1 MISGEYKQFYEALL
15 PVIPKERMFHDALS
29 TLAYGTDASFY
40 RLIPK
45 LVIRAKDEREIAAIL
60 HQADLQDIPVTFRA
74 AGTSLSGQALSDSV
88 LVIVSH
94 GWQNWKVLEEGRK
107 IRLQPGIRGGRANTY
122 LVKYGRK
129 IGPDPASIDSAMIG
143 GIAANN
149 ASGMCCGTAE
159 NSYQTMADIRIIL
172 PDGTILD
179 TGDPASCAA
188 FRQSHAEFLA
198 GIKKIATEIAD
209 DPELE
214 SRIRRKYK
222 IKNTT
227 GYSLNAFVDYSDPV
241 DIVKHLVI
249 GSEGTLAFISDI
261 TYNTVVDHKHKA
273 LAMIT
278 YTNIAL
284 ACEAVQIL
292 KAQGKVSA
300 VELIDRAG
308 VRSVDQTPGIP
319 EFLKTIGDESCVI
332 LVETRAASAEEL
344 AEKVAAITEGIS
356 KVPTEL
362 PWAFTTDAKEQA
374 TMWKLR
380 KEMLPT
386 VAGMRRS
393 GTTAIIEDICFP
405 IEKLAEATVRLR
417 EVFAADGYADAVIFG
432 HALAGNL
439 HFMFNQDFSTS
450 AEVEKYKQFMDDI
463 VKLVVDRYDGSL
475 KAEHGTGR
483 NMAPFVEYEWG
494 RQAYGL
500 MQRVKRLFDPKGI
513 LNPGVILNTDPM
525 AHISNL
531 KPCPSTKQIVD
542 KCMECGFCEG
552 YCVAEGLTLSPRQRV
567 AAFREIERLKASGE
581 EPHRAAEMQ
590 KRYRYAGE
598 QTCAT
603 DSLCNLHCPVKADAG
618 KLIKELRHEGHSPAA
633 ERRAV
638 WLAGHMASLT
648 AGLRGGLKCLY
659 GLRLVFG
666 KRVFG
671 AMARGLRVA
680 TGKALPLWNEY
691 MPTGAKKFKV
701 KEMPDQVRHDGKTD
715 RRHSGLDPDPSAAR
729 AATAGSEPR
738 KVVYFPS
745 CITRSMGTTKAYS
758 KELEVTRVTVKLLE
772 AAGFQIIYP
781 EKMDSLCCGMLFS
794 SKGYVE
800 AGQKASDALQ
810 AALAQASENGKYPI
824 LCDMSPCLYTMK
836 SNFGDKLPLYEPAE
850 FIDKFVLQHL
860 TLKPVDEKVAV
871 YAVCSAKKMGVDPN
885 LRHVAEQCAREIVI
899 VDSNCDGFAGDRGFF
914 FPELNEHG
922 LRDLKRQVE
931 GCDEGF
937 AVSRTC
943 EIGLSRNSGVVF
955 KSIVYLVAEA
965 AGIDIKK

>member
-1 MISGEYKQFYEALL
+1 MISGEYLRFYEALL

-45 LVIRAKDEREIAAIL
+45 LVIRARNEQEIAAIL

-74 AGTSLSGQALSDSV
+74 AGTSLSGQAISDSV

-94 GWQNWKVLEEGRK
+94 GWQDWKVLDQGRK
-107 IRLQPGIRGGRANTY
+107 IRLQPGIRGGRANTF

-143 GIAANN
+143 GIVANN
-149 ASGMCCGTAE
+149 ASGMCCGTSE
-159 NSYQTMADIRIIL
+159 NSYKTMADIRIIL
-172 PDGTILD
+172 PDGTVLD
-179 TGDPASCAA
+179 TADEASCTAFRNSHAA
-188 FRQSHAEFLA
+188 FLEGIAAIAAE
-198 GIKKIATEIAD
+198 IKA

-214 SRIRRKYK
+214 ARIRRKYK

-227 GYSLNAFVDYSDPV
+227 GYSLNAFVDYSDPI

-249 GSEGTLAFISDI
+249 GSEGTLAFISDV

-278 YTNIAL
+278 YTDIAH

-292 KAQGKVSA
+292 KRQNKVSA

-308 VRSVDQTPGIP
+308 VRSVDQAPGIP
-319 EFLKTIGDESCVI
+319 AFLKTIGPESCVL
-332 LVETRAASAEEL
+332 LVETRAATAEEL
-344 AEKVAAITEGIS
+344 EAKAAAIAEGIAS
-356 KVPTEL
+356 VPTEL
-362 PWAFTTDAKEQA
+362 PYAFTTDAKEQA
-374 TMWKLR
+374 TLWKLR

-439 HFMFNQDFSTS
+439 HFMFNQDFSTA
-450 AEVEKYKQFMDDI
+450 AEVEKYKHFMDDV

-494 RQAYGL
+494 KQAYAL
-500 MQRVKRLFDPKGI
+500 MQRVKALFDPKGI

-531 KPCPSTKQIVD
+531 KPIPSTRQIVD

-590 KRYRYAGE
+590 KLFRYAGD

-603 DSLCNLHCPVKADAG
+603 DSLCNLHCPVGADAG
-618 KLIKELRHEGHSPAA
+618 KMVKEIRHESHSPRG
-633 ERRAV
+633 EKRAV
-638 WLAGHMASLT
+638 WLAGHMAGAT
-648 AGLRGGLKCLY
+648 ATLRGGLKCLNA
-659 GLRLVFG
+659 LRLVFG

-671 AMARGLRVA
+671 AMARGLRAA

-691 MPTGAKKFKV
+691 MPTGASKIHV
-701 KEMPDQVRHDGKTD
+701 MPAPER
-715 RRHSGLDPDPSAAR
+715 
-729 AATAGSEPR
+729 ER

-758 KELEVTRVTVKLLE
+758 KEKEVTQVTAALLE
-772 AAGFQIIYP
+772 AAGFQVIYP

-800 AGQKASDALQ
+800 AGQKASDTLK
-810 AALAQASENGKYPI
+810 AALEAASDGGRIPI

-836 SNFGDKLPLYEPAE
+836 SNFGDELPLYEPTE
-850 FIDKFVLQHL
+850 FIEKFVLEHL
-860 TLKPVDEKVAV
+860 TLKPIDEKVALF
-871 YAVCSAKKMGVDPN
+871 AVCSAKKMGVDPC
-885 LRHVAEQCAREIVI
+885 LKRVAERCARQVVV
-899 VDSNCDGFAGDRGFF
+899 VDSNCDGFAGDRGFL

-922 LRDLKRQVE
+922 LRDLRRQVE

-943 EIGLSRNSGVVF
+943 EVGLSRNSGIVF
-955 KSIVYLVAEA
+955 KSIVYLVAAA
-965 AGIDIKK
+965 AGVDSKK

>member
-1 MISGEYKQFYEALL
+1 MIHGEYKSFYEALL
-15 PVIPKERMFHDALS
+15 PIIPKERMFHDALS

-45 LVIRAKDEREIAAIL
+45 LVIRARNEQEITAIL
-60 HQADLQDIPVTFRA
+60 QQADRQGIPVTFRA

-94 GWQNWKVLEEGRK
+94 GWQGWQVLDEGRK

-122 LVKYGRK
+122 LVRYGRK

-149 ASGMCCGTAE
+149 ASGMCCGTSE
-159 NSYQTMADIRIIL
+159 NSYKTIADIRIIL
-172 PDGTILD
+172 PDGTVLD
-179 TGDPASCAA
+179 TADPASCAA
-188 FRQSHAEFLA
+188 FRTSHAAFLEGIA
-198 GIKKIATEIAD
+198 GIAAEIAA
-209 DPELE
+209 DPELTA
-214 SRIRRKYK
+214 RIRRKYK

-227 GYSLNAFVDYSDPV
+227 GYSLNAFVDYSDPI

-261 TYNTVVDHKHKA
+261 TYNTVVEHKHKA

-292 KAQGKVSA
+292 KAQGLVSA

-319 EFLKTIGDESCVI
+319 AFLKTIGPESCVL
-332 LVETRAASAEEL
+332 LVETRAATAEEL
-344 AEKVAAITEGIS
+344 SERVAAITAGIGN
-356 KVPTEL
+356 VATEL
-362 PWAFTTDAKEQA
+362 PFAFTTDAAEQA

-393 GTTAIIEDICFP
+393 GTTTIIEDICFP

-439 HFMFNQDFSTS
+439 HFMFNQDFATA
-450 AEVEKYKQFMDDI
+450 AEVEKYKKFMDDV

-494 RQAYGL
+494 KQAYML
-500 MQRVKRLFDPKGI
+500 MQRVKTLFDPKGL
-513 LNPGVILNTDPM
+513 LNPGVILNTDPL

-531 KPCPSTKQIVD
+531 KPIPSTRQIVD

-590 KRYRYAGE
+590 KLFRYAGE

-603 DSLCNLHCPVKADAG
+603 DSLCNLHCPVGADAG
-618 KLIKELRHEGHSPAA
+618 KLIKEFRHESHSPRG
-633 ERRAV
+633 EKRAV
-638 WLAGHMASLT
+638 WLATHMAGVTSV
-648 AGLRGGLKCLY
+648 LRGFLKCIHT
-659 GLRLVFG
+659 LRLLFG

-671 AMARGLRVA
+671 ALARGLRRL
-680 TGKALPLWNEY
+680 TGGALPLWNEY
-691 MPTGAKKFKV
+691 MPTGARKFV
-701 KEMPDQVRHDGKTD
+701 PVDSPVR
-715 RRHSGLDPDPSAAR
+715 
-729 AATAGSEPR
+729 ER

-758 KELEVTRVTVKLLE
+758 EEAEVTRVTASLLE
-772 AAGFQIIYP
+772 AAGYQIIYP

-800 AGQKASDALQ
+800 AGQKASDTLK
-810 AALAQASENGKYPI
+810 AALLTASENGRYPI

-836 SNFGDKLPLYEPAE
+836 ANFGDVLPLYEPAE
-850 FIDKFVLQHL
+850 FIERFVMDALPI
-860 TLKPVDEKVAV
+860 KPLDEKVAV
-871 YAVCSAKKMGVDPN
+871 FAVCSAKKMGVDPC
-885 LRHVAEQCAREIVI
+885 LKRVAERCAREVVV
-899 VDSNCDGFAGDRGFF
+899 VDSNCDGFAGDRGFL

-931 GCDEGF
+931 GCDEGY

-943 EIGLSRNSGVVF
+943 EVGLSRNSGLVF
-955 KSIVYLVAEA
+955 KSIVYLVAHA
-965 AGIDIKK
+965 AGIDTRK

>member
-15 PVIPKERMFHDALS
+15 AVIPKERMFHDALS

-40 RLIPK
+40 RMIPK
-45 LVIRAKDEREIAAIL
+45 LVIRARDEREIAAIL
-60 HQADLQDIPVTFRA
+60 QQADALNIPVTFRA
-74 AGTSLSGQALSDSV
+74 AGTSLSGQAVSDSV

-94 GWQNWKVLEEGRK
+94 GWQHWKVLDEGRK

-149 ASGMCCGTAE
+149 ASGMCCGTSE
-159 NSYQTMADIRIIL
+159 NSYKTMADIRIIL

-179 TGDPASCAA
+179 TGDEASCAE
-188 FRQSHAEFLA
+188 FRRTHASFLE
-198 GIKKIATEIAD
+198 GIAAIAAEIAA
-209 DPELE
+209 DPELAA
-214 SRIRRKYK
+214 RIRRKYK

-227 GYSLNAFVDYSDPV
+227 GYSLNAFVDYSDPI

-261 TYNTVVDHKHKA
+261 TYNTVIDHKHKA

-292 KAQGKVSA
+292 KAQGLVSA
-300 VELIDRAG
+300 VELIDRTG
-308 VRSVDQTPGIP
+308 VRSVDSAPGIP
-319 EFLKTIGDESCVI
+319 AFLKTIGPESCVI
-332 LVETRAASAEEL
+332 LVETRAATAEEL
-344 AEKVAAITEGIS
+344 NGRVSAITEGIAS
-356 KVPTEL
+356 VPTEL
-362 PWAFTTDAKEQA
+362 PWAFTTDAREQA
-374 TMWKLR
+374 TLWKLR

-439 HFMFNQDFSTS
+439 HFMFNQDFSTA
-450 AEVEKYKQFMDDI
+450 AEVEKYKHFMDD
-463 VKLVVDRYDGSL
+463 VVRLVVDRYDGSL

-494 RQAYGL
+494 KQAYAL
-500 MQRVKRLFDPKGI
+500 MQRVKALFDPKGI
-513 LNPGVILNTDPM
+513 LNPGVILNTDPL

-567 AAFREIERLKASGE
+567 AAFREIERLRASGE

-590 KRYRYAGE
+590 KLYKYAGE

-603 DSLCNLHCPVKADAG
+603 DSLCNLHCPVGADAG
-618 KLIKELRHEGHSPAA
+618 KLIKELRHESHSPRG
-633 ERRAV
+633 EKRAM
-638 WLAGHMASLT
+638 WLAGHMAGVT
-648 AGLRGGLKCLY
+648 AFLRGGLKCLN
-659 GLRLVFG
+659 GLRTIFG
-666 KRVFG
+666 TKVFG
-671 AMARGLRVA
+671 AMARGMRKL
-680 TGKALPLWNEY
+680 TGDALPLWNEY
-691 MPTGAKKFKV
+691 MPTGATKIRIP
-701 KEMPDQVRHDGKTD
+701 KEMPGQAGHDG
-715 RRHSGLDPDPSAAR
+715 H
-729 AATAGSEPR
+729 

-758 KELEVTRVTVKLLE
+758 KELEVTRVTAALLE

-800 AGQKASDALQ
+800 AGQKASDTLK
-810 AALAQASENGKYPI
+810 AALAAASDGGRIPI

-836 SNFGDKLPLYEPAE
+836 SNFSDELPLYEPAE
-850 FIDKFVLQHL
+850 FIEKFVLDHL
-860 TLKPVDEKVAV
+860 TLTPVDEKVALF
-871 YAVCSAKKMGVDPN
+871 AVCSAKKMGVDPC
-885 LRHVAEQCAREIVI
+885 LKRVAERCAREVVV

-943 EIGLSRNSGVVF
+943 EIGLSRNSGLVF

-965 AGIDIKK
+965 AGVNIHR

>member
-1 MISGEYKQFYEALL
+1 MISGEYRRFYDALL

-45 LVIRAKDEREIAAIL
+45 LVIRARDEREIAAIL
-60 HQADLQDIPVTFRA
+60 HQADLQNIPVTFRA
-74 AGTSLSGQALSDSV
+74 AGTSLSGQAISDSV

-94 GWQNWKVLEEGRK
+94 GWQHWQVLEEGRK

-122 LVKYGRK
+122 LVRYGRK

-143 GIAANN
+143 GIVANN
-149 ASGMCCGTAE
+149 ASGMCCGTSE
-159 NSYQTMADIRIIL
+159 NSYKTMADIRIIL
-172 PDGTILD
+172 PDGTVLD
-179 TGDPASCAA
+179 TADEASRADFRRTHAA
-188 FRQSHAEFLA
+188 FLDGIAAIAAE
-198 GIKKIATEIAD
+198 IKAD
-209 DPELE
+209 PQLE
-214 SRIRRKYK
+214 ARIRRKYK

-227 GYSLNAFVDYSDPV
+227 GYSLNAFVDYSDPI
-241 DIVKHLVI
+241 DIVGHLVI

-278 YTNIAL
+278 YTDIAL

-308 VRSVDQTPGIP
+308 VRSVDRTPGIP
-319 EFLKTIGDESCVI
+319 AFLKTIGPESCVL
-332 LVETRAASAEEL
+332 LVETRATSAEEL
-344 AEKVAAITEGIS
+344 AEKVTAITEGIA

-362 PWAFTTDAKEQA
+362 PYAFTTDAKEQA

-417 EVFAADGYADAVIFG
+417 EVFAADGYSDAVIFG

-439 HFMFNQDFSTS
+439 HFMFNQDFAT
-450 AEVEKYKQFMDDI
+450 AKEVEKYKKFMDD
-463 VKLVVDRYDGSL
+463 VVRLVVDRYDGSL

-494 RQAYGL
+494 YQAYGL
-500 MQRVKRLFDPKGI
+500 MKRVKALFDPKGI

-531 KPCPSTKQIVD
+531 KPIPSTRQIVD

-590 KRYRYAGE
+590 KLFRYAGD

-603 DSLCNLHCPVKADAG
+603 DSLCNLHCPVGADAG
-618 KLIKELRHEGHSPAA
+618 RMIKEIRHESHSPKG
-633 ERRAV
+633 EKRAV
-638 WLAGHMASLT
+638 WLASHMAGVTS
-648 AGLRGGLKCLY
+648 AMRGFLKCIHA
-659 GLRLVFG
+659 LRLLFG
-666 KRVFG
+666 KKVFG
-671 AMARGLRVA
+671 AMARGLRWL
-680 TGKALPLWNEY
+680 TGGALPLWNEY
-691 MPTGAKKFKV
+691 MPTGARKFKPDG
-701 KEMPDQVRHDGKTD
+701 MPGQAGRDG
-715 RRHSGLDPDPSAAR
+715 
-729 AATAGSEPR
+729 R

-745 CITRSMGTTKAYS
+745 CITRTMGTTRAYS
-758 KELEVTRVTVKLLE
+758 KEHEVTRVTAAVLE
-772 AAGFQIIYP
+772 AAGFEIIYP

-800 AGQKASDALQ
+800 AGKKASDELKNALVR
-810 AALAQASENGKYPI
+810 ASDNGKFPI

-836 SNFGDKLPLYEPAE
+836 SNFGDELPLYEPAE
-850 FIDKFVLQHL
+850 FLDKFVLAHL
-860 TLKPVDEKVAV
+860 TLKPVEEKIALF
-871 YAVCSAKKMGVDPN
+871 AVCSAKKMGVDPC
-885 LRHVAEQCAREIVI
+885 LKRVAERCARKVVV
-899 VDSNCDGFAGDRGFF
+899 VDSNCDGFAGDRGFL

-922 LRDLKRQVE
+922 LRDLRRQVD

-943 EIGLSRNSGVVF
+943 EVGLSRNSGIVF
-955 KSIVYLVAEA
+955 KSIVYLVARA
-965 AGIDIKK
+965 AGIDVRR

>member
-1 MISGEYKQFYEALL
+1 MISGEYQRFYEALL

-45 LVIRAKDEREIAAIL
+45 LVIRARNEQEIAAIL
-60 HQADLQDIPVTFRA
+60 HQADLQNIPVTFRA
-74 AGTSLSGQALSDSV
+74 AGTSLSGQAISDSV

-107 IRLQPGIRGGRANTY
+107 IRLQPGIRGGRANTF

-143 GIAANN
+143 GIVANN
-149 ASGMCCGTAE
+149 ASGMCCGTSE
-159 NSYQTMADIRIIL
+159 NSYKTMADIRIIL
-172 PDGTILD
+172 PDGTVLD
-179 TGDPASCAA
+179 TADEASCTAFRNSHAA
-188 FRQSHAEFLA
+188 FLEGIAAIAAE
-198 GIKKIATEIAD
+198 IKA
-209 DPELE
+209 DPELDA
-214 SRIRRKYK
+214 RIRRKYK

-227 GYSLNAFVDYSDPV
+227 GYSLNAFVDYSDPI

-249 GSEGTLAFISDI
+249 GSEGTLAFISDV

-278 YTNIAL
+278 YTDIAH

-292 KAQGKVSA
+292 KRQNKVSA

-308 VRSVDQTPGIP
+308 VRSVDQAPGIP
-319 EFLKTIGDESCVI
+319 AFLKTIGPESCVL

-344 AEKVAAITEGIS
+344 EANTAAITEGIAS
-356 KVPTEL
+356 VPTEL
-362 PWAFTTDAKEQA
+362 PFAFTTDAKEQA
-374 TMWKLR
+374 TLWKLR

-439 HFMFNQDFSTS
+439 HFMFNQDFSTA
-450 AEVEKYKQFMDDI
+450 AEVEKYKHFMDDV

-494 RQAYGL
+494 KQAYAL
-500 MQRVKRLFDPKGI
+500 MQRVKALFDPKGI

-531 KPCPSTKQIVD
+531 KPIPSTRQIVD

-590 KRYRYAGE
+590 KLFRYAGD

-603 DSLCNLHCPVKADAG
+603 DSLCNLHCPVGADAG
-618 KLIKELRHEGHSPAA
+618 KMVKEIRHESHSPKG
-633 ERRAV
+633 EKRAV
-638 WLAGHMASLT
+638 WLAGHMAGVT
-648 AGLRGGLKCLY
+648 ATLRGGLKCLNA
-659 GLRLVFG
+659 LRLVFG

-671 AMARGLRVA
+671 AMARGLRAA

-691 MPTGAKKFKV
+691 MPTGASKIHV
-701 KEMPDQVRHDGKTD
+701 MPAPER
-715 RRHSGLDPDPSAAR
+715 
-729 AATAGSEPR
+729 ER

-758 KELEVTRVTVKLLE
+758 KEKEVTQVTAALLE
-772 AAGFQIIYP
+772 AAGFQVIYP

-800 AGQKASDALQ
+800 AGQKASDTLK
-810 AALAQASENGKYPI
+810 AALEAASDGGRIPI

-836 SNFGDKLPLYEPAE
+836 SNFGDELPLYEPTE
-850 FIDKFVLQHL
+850 FIEKFVLEHL
-860 TLKPVDEKVAV
+860 TLKPIDEKVALF
-871 YAVCSAKKMGVDPN
+871 AVCSAKKMGVDPC
-885 LRHVAEQCAREIVI
+885 LKRVAERCAREVVV
-899 VDSNCDGFAGDRGFF
+899 VDSNCDGFAGDRGFL

-922 LRDLKRQVE
+922 LRDLRRQVE

-943 EIGLSRNSGVVF
+943 EVGLSRNSGIVF
-955 KSIVYLVAEA
+955 KSIVYLVAAA
-965 AGIDIKK
+965 AGVDSKK

>member
-1 MISGEYKQFYEALL
+1 MISGEYKRFYEALL

-45 LVIRAKDEREIAAIL
+45 LVIRARDEREIAAIL
-60 HQADLQDIPVTFRA
+60 HQADLQNIPVTFRA
-74 AGTSLSGQALSDSV
+74 AGTSLSGQAISDSV

-94 GWQNWKVLEEGRK
+94 GWQQWKVLEEGRK
-107 IRLQPGIRGGRANTY
+107 IRLQPGIRGGRANTF
-122 LVKYGRK
+122 LVRYGRK
-129 IGPDPASIDSAMIG
+129 IGPDPASIDAAMIG
-143 GIAANN
+143 GIVANN
-149 ASGMCCGTAE
+149 ASGMCCGTSE
-159 NSYQTMADIRIIL
+159 NSYKTMADIRIIL
-172 PDGTILD
+172 PDGTVLD
-179 TGDPASCAA
+179 TADEASCAE
-188 FRQSHAEFLA
+188 FRRTHADFLA
-198 GIKKIATEIAD
+198 GIAGIASDIAA
-209 DPELE
+209 DPDLE
-214 SRIRRKYK
+214 ARIRRKYK

-227 GYSLNAFVDYSDPV
+227 GYSLNAFVDYSDPI

-261 TYNTVVDHKHKA
+261 TYNTVVEHRHKA

-292 KAQGKVSA
+292 KKQGLVSA
-300 VELIDRAG
+300 VELIDRTG

-319 EFLKTIGDESCVI
+319 EFLKTIGPESCVI
-332 LVETRAASAEEL
+332 LAETRAASAEALSEH
-344 AEKVAAITEGIS
+344 VAAITEGIAS
-356 KVPTEL
+356 VPTEL
-362 PWAFTTDAKEQA
+362 PWAFTTDAREQA
-374 TMWKLR
+374 MLWKLR

-386 VAGMRRS
+386 VAGLRRS
-393 GTTAIIEDICFP
+393 GTTAIIEDVCFP
-405 IEKLAEATVRLR
+405 IEKLAEATIRLR

-439 HFMFNQDFSTS
+439 HFMFNQDFSTA
-450 AEVEKYKQFMDDI
+450 AEVEKYKKFMDDV

-494 RQAYGL
+494 KQAYAL
-500 MQRVKRLFDPKGI
+500 MQRVKQLFDPKGI

-531 KPCPSTKQIVD
+531 KPIPSTRQIVD

-567 AAFREIERLKASGE
+567 AAFREIERLRASGE

-590 KRYRYAGE
+590 KLYKYAGE

-618 KLIKELRHEGHSPAA
+618 KLIKELRHESHSPKG

-638 WLAGHMASLT
+638 WLAGHMAGVT
-648 AGLRGGLKCLY
+648 AALRGFLKFVHALRCL
-659 GLRLVFG
+659 FG
-666 KRVFG
+666 KKVFG
-671 AMARGLRVA
+671 ALARGLRWLTA
-680 TGKALPLWNEY
+680 KKLPLWNEY
-691 MPTGAKKFKV
+691 MPTGAKKIRV
-701 KEMPDQVRHDGKTD
+701 PEMPGQ
-715 RRHSGLDPDPSAAR
+715 
-729 AATAGSEPR
+729 AGNDR

-758 KELEVTRVTVKLLE
+758 DEMEVTRVTAALLE

-810 AALAQASENGKYPI
+810 AALAKASENGKYPI

-836 SNFGDKLPLYEPAE
+836 TNFGDRLPLYEPAE
-850 FIDKFVLQHL
+850 FIEKFLMEHL
-860 TLKPVDEKVAV
+860 TLKPLDEKVAV
-871 YAVCSAKKMGVDPN
+871 YAVCSAKKMGVDPC
-885 LRHVAEQCAREIVI
+885 LKRVAERCAREVVV

-943 EIGLSRNSGVVF
+943 EIGLSRNSGLVF

-965 AGIDIKK
+965 AGVNIHR

>member
-1 MISGEYKQFYEALL
+1 MISGEYRRFYEALL
-15 PVIPKERMFHDALS
+15 PAIPKERMFHDSLS
-29 TLAYGTDASFY
+29 TLACGTDASFY
-40 RLIPK
+40 RLVPK
-45 LVIRAKDEREIAAIL
+45 LVIRAKDEKEIAAIL
-60 HQADLQDIPVTFRA
+60 HQADRMNIPVTFRA

-94 GWQNWKVLEEGRK
+94 GWQNWKVLDEGRK
-107 IRLQPGIRGGRANTY
+107 IRLQPGIRGGRANTF
-122 LVKYGRK
+122 LLKYGRK

-149 ASGMCCGTAE
+149 ASGMCCGTSE
-159 NSYQTMADIRIIL
+159 NSYKTIADIRIIL
-172 PDGTILD
+172 PDGTVLD
-179 TGDPASCAA
+179 TADKSSCDKFRLTHRNFLDGIAAIAS
-188 FRQSHAEFLA
+188 E
-198 GIKKIATEIAD
+198 IKA

-214 SRIRRKYK
+214 ARIRRKYK

-227 GYSLNAFVDYSDPV
+227 GYSLNAFVDYSEPI
-241 DIVKHLVI
+241 DIVKHLLI

-261 TYNTVVDHKHKA
+261 TYNTVADHRHKA

-308 VRSVDQTPGIP
+308 VKSVEDAPGIP
-319 EFLKTIGDESCVI
+319 AFLRTIGPESCVL
-332 LVETRAASAEEL
+332 LVETRAADEAQLKENIDDII
-344 AEKVAAITEGIS
+344 AGIAS
-356 KVPTEL
+356 VQTEL
-362 PWAFTTDAKEQA
+362 PFAFTTGAKEQA
-374 TMWKLR
+374 TLWKLR

-393 GTTAIIEDICFP
+393 GTTSIIEDICFP
-405 IEKLAEATVRLR
+405 VEKLAEATVKLR

-439 HFMFNQDFSTS
+439 HFMFNQDFSTA
-450 AEVEKYKQFMDDI
+450 AEVEKYKRFMDDV

-494 RQAYGL
+494 RQAYTL
-500 MQRVKRLFDPKGI
+500 MQRVKKLFDPKGI
-513 LNPGVILNTDPM
+513 LNPGVILNSDPL

-531 KPCPSTKQIVD
+531 KPCPSTRQIVD

-590 KRYRYAGE
+590 KLFRYAGE

-603 DSLCNLHCPVKADAG
+603 DSLCNLHCPVGADAG
-618 KLIKELRHEGHSPAA
+618 RMVKIIRHESHSPAG
-633 ERRAV
+633 ERMALRLASNMAGTTAFLRAF
-638 WLAGHMASLT
+638 
-648 AGLRGGLKCLY
+648 LKCIHA
-659 GLRLVFG
+659 LRLLFG
-666 KRVFG
+666 KKVFG
-671 AMARGLRVA
+671 AIARGLRTL
-680 TGKALPLWNEY
+680 TGNALPLWNEY
-691 MPTGAKKFKV
+691 MPTGARKFK
-701 KEMPDQVRHDGKTD
+701 PTGSGKTL
-715 RRHSGLDPDPSAAR
+715 R
-729 AATAGSEPR
+729 SER

-745 CITRSMGTTKAYS
+745 CITRSMGTTKTYS
-758 KELEVTRVTVKLLE
+758 EEKEVTRVTAALLE
-772 AAGFQIIYP
+772 AAGFGIIYP

-800 AGQKASDALQ
+800 AGKKASDDLL
-810 AALAQASENGKYPI
+810 AALSKASENGKYPI

-836 SNFGDKLPLYEPAE
+836 SNFGDKLPMYEPAE
-850 FIDKFVLQHL
+850 FIDKFLLGHL
-860 TLKPVDEKVAV
+860 DIRPLDKKVAV
-871 YAVCSAKKMGVDPN
+871 YAVCSAKKMGVDPK
-885 LRHVAEQCAREIVI
+885 LKSVAERCAREVVL
-899 VDSNCDGFAGDRGFF
+899 VDSNCDGFAGDRGFI

-922 LRDLKRQVE
+922 LRGLKSQVD

-943 EIGLSRNSGVVF
+943 EIGLSRNSGIVF
-955 KSIVYLVAEA
+955 KSIVYLVAQA
-965 AGIDIKK
+965 AGIDTHK

>member
-1 MISGEYKQFYEALL
+1 MINGEYQRFYEALL

-45 LVIRAKDEREIAAIL
+45 LVIRARNEQEIAAIL
-60 HQADLQDIPVTFRA
+60 HQADLQNIPVTFRA
-74 AGTSLSGQALSDSV
+74 AGTSLSGQAISDSV

-94 GWQNWKVLEEGRK
+94 GWQDWKVLDQGRK
-107 IRLQPGIRGGRANTY
+107 IRLQPGIRGGRANTF

-143 GIAANN
+143 GIVANN
-149 ASGMCCGTAE
+149 ASGMCCGTSE
-159 NSYQTMADIRIIL
+159 NSYKTMADIRVIL
-172 PDGTILD
+172 PDGTVLD
-179 TGDPASCAA
+179 TADEASCTAFRNSHAA
-188 FRQSHAEFLA
+188 FLEGIAAIAAE
-198 GIKKIATEIAD
+198 IKA

-214 SRIRRKYK
+214 ARIRRKYK

-227 GYSLNAFVDYSDPV
+227 GYSLNAFVDYSDPI

-249 GSEGTLAFISDI
+249 GSEGTLAFISDV

-278 YTNIAL
+278 YTDIAH

-292 KAQGKVSA
+292 KRQNKVSA

-308 VRSVDQTPGIP
+308 VRSVDQAPGIP
-319 EFLKTIGDESCVI
+319 AFLKTIGPESCVL
-332 LVETRAASAEEL
+332 LVETRAATAEEL
-344 AEKVAAITEGIS
+344 EAKAAAITEGIAS
-356 KVPTEL
+356 VPTEL
-362 PWAFTTDAKEQA
+362 PYAFTTDAKEQA
-374 TMWKLR
+374 TLWKLR

-439 HFMFNQDFSTS
+439 HFMFNQDFSTA
-450 AEVEKYKQFMDDI
+450 AEVEKYKHFMDDV

-494 RQAYGL
+494 KQAYAL
-500 MQRVKRLFDPKGI
+500 MQRVKALFDPKGI

-531 KPCPSTKQIVD
+531 KPIPSTRQIVD

-590 KRYRYAGE
+590 KLFRYAGD

-603 DSLCNLHCPVKADAG
+603 DSLCNLHCPVGADAG
-618 KLIKELRHEGHSPAA
+618 KMVKEIRHESHSPKG
-633 ERRAV
+633 EKRAV
-638 WLAGHMASLT
+638 WLAGHMAGVT
-648 AGLRGGLKCLY
+648 ATLRGGLKCLNA
-659 GLRLVFG
+659 LRLVFG

-671 AMARGLRVA
+671 AMARGLRAA

-691 MPTGAKKFKV
+691 MPTGASKIHV
-701 KEMPDQVRHDGKTD
+701 MPAPER
-715 RRHSGLDPDPSAAR
+715 
-729 AATAGSEPR
+729 ER

-758 KELEVTRVTVKLLE
+758 KEKEVTQVTAALLE
-772 AAGFQIIYP
+772 AAGFQVIYP

-800 AGQKASDALQ
+800 AGQKASDTLK
-810 AALAQASENGKYPI
+810 AALEAASDGGRIPI

-836 SNFGDKLPLYEPAE
+836 SNFGDELPLYEPTE
-850 FIDKFVLQHL
+850 FIEKFVLEHL
-860 TLKPVDEKVAV
+860 TLKPIDEKVALF
-871 YAVCSAKKMGVDPN
+871 AVCSAKKMGVDPC
-885 LRHVAEQCAREIVI
+885 LKRVAERCARQVVV
-899 VDSNCDGFAGDRGFF
+899 VDSNCDGFAGDRGFL

-922 LRDLKRQVE
+922 LRDLRRQVE

-943 EIGLSRNSGVVF
+943 EVGLSRNSGIVF
-955 KSIVYLVAEA
+955 KSIVYLVAAA
-965 AGIDIKK
+965 AGVDSKK

>member
-1 MISGEYKQFYEALL
+1 MIHGEYKAFYEALL
-15 PVIPKERMFHDALS
+15 PIIPKERMFHDALS

-45 LVIRAKDEREIAAIL
+45 LVIRARNEQEIAAIL
-60 HQADLQDIPVTFRA
+60 QQADRQGIPVTFRA

-94 GWQNWKVLEEGRK
+94 GWQGWQVLDEGRK

-122 LVKYGRK
+122 LVRYGRK

-149 ASGMCCGTAE
+149 ASGMCCGTSE
-159 NSYQTMADIRIIL
+159 NSYKTIADIRIIL
-172 PDGTILD
+172 PDGTVLD
-179 TGDPASCAA
+179 TADPASCAA
-188 FRQSHAEFLA
+188 FRASHAAFLEGIA
-198 GIKKIATEIAD
+198 GIAAEIAA
-209 DPELE
+209 DPELTA
-214 SRIRRKYK
+214 RIRRKYK

-227 GYSLNAFVDYSDPV
+227 GYSLNAFVDYSDPI

-292 KAQGKVSA
+292 KAQGLVSA

-319 EFLKTIGDESCVI
+319 AFLKTIGPESCVL
-332 LVETRAASAEEL
+332 LVETRAATAEEL
-344 AEKVAAITEGIS
+344 SERVASITAGIGN
-356 KVPTEL
+356 VATEL
-362 PWAFTTDAKEQA
+362 PFAFTTDAAEQA

-439 HFMFNQDFSTS
+439 HFMFNQDFATA
-450 AEVEKYKQFMDDI
+450 AEVEKYKKFMDDV

-494 RQAYGL
+494 KQAYTL
-500 MQRVKRLFDPKGI
+500 MQRVKTLFDPKGL
-513 LNPGVILNTDPM
+513 LNPGVILNTDPL

-531 KPCPSTKQIVD
+531 KPIPSTRQIVD

-590 KRYRYAGE
+590 KLFRYAGE

-603 DSLCNLHCPVKADAG
+603 DSLCNLHCPVGADAG
-618 KLIKELRHEGHSPAA
+618 KLIKEFRHESHSPRG
-633 ERRAV
+633 EKRAV
-638 WLAGHMASLT
+638 WLATHMAGVTSV
-648 AGLRGGLKCLY
+648 LRGFLKCIHT
-659 GLRLVFG
+659 LRLLFG

-671 AMARGLRVA
+671 ALARGLRRL
-680 TGKALPLWNEY
+680 TGGALPLWNEY
-691 MPTGAKKFKV
+691 MPTGARKFV
-701 KEMPDQVRHDGKTD
+701 PVDSPVR
-715 RRHSGLDPDPSAAR
+715 
-729 AATAGSEPR
+729 ER

-758 KELEVTRVTVKLLE
+758 KEAEVTRVTASLLE
-772 AAGFQIIYP
+772 AAGYQIIYP

-800 AGQKASDALQ
+800 AGQKASDTLKTAL
-810 AALAQASENGKYPI
+810 LTASENGRYPI

-836 SNFGDKLPLYEPAE
+836 ANFGDALPLYEPAE
-850 FIDKFVLQHL
+850 FIERFVLDAL
-860 TLKPVDEKVAV
+860 PVKPLDEKVAV
-871 YAVCSAKKMGVDPN
+871 FAVCSAKKMGVDPC
-885 LRHVAEQCAREIVI
+885 LKRVAERCAREVVV
-899 VDSNCDGFAGDRGFF
+899 VDSNCDGFAGDRGFL

-931 GCDEGF
+931 GCDEGY

-943 EIGLSRNSGVVF
+943 EVGLSRNSGLVF
-955 KSIVYLVAEA
+955 KSIVYLVAHA
-965 AGIDIKK
+965 AGIDTRK

>member
-1 MISGEYKQFYEALL
+1 MISGEYQRFYEALL

-45 LVIRAKDEREIAAIL
+45 LVIRARNEQEIAAIL
-60 HQADLQDIPVTFRA
+60 HQADLQNIPVTFRA
-74 AGTSLSGQALSDSV
+74 AGTSLSGQAISDSV

-107 IRLQPGIRGGRANTY
+107 IRLQPGIRGGRANTF

-143 GIAANN
+143 GIVANN
-149 ASGMCCGTAE
+149 ASGMCCGTSE
-159 NSYQTMADIRIIL
+159 NSYKTMADIRIIL
-172 PDGTILD
+172 PDGTVLD
-179 TGDPASCAA
+179 TADEASCTAFRNSHAA
-188 FRQSHAEFLA
+188 FLEGIAAIAAE
-198 GIKKIATEIAD
+198 IKA

-214 SRIRRKYK
+214 ARIRRKYK

-227 GYSLNAFVDYSDPV
+227 GYSLNAFVDYSDPI

-249 GSEGTLAFISDI
+249 GSEGTLAFISDV

-278 YTNIAL
+278 YTDIAH

-292 KAQGKVSA
+292 KRQNKVSA

-308 VRSVDQTPGIP
+308 VRSVDQAPGIP
-319 EFLKTIGDESCVI
+319 AFLKTIGPESCVL

-344 AEKVAAITEGIS
+344 EANTAAITEGIAS
-356 KVPTEL
+356 VPTEL
-362 PWAFTTDAKEQA
+362 PFAFTTDAKEQA
-374 TMWKLR
+374 TLWKLR

-439 HFMFNQDFSTS
+439 HFMFNQDFSTE
-450 AEVEKYKQFMDDI
+450 AEVEKYKHFMDDV

-494 RQAYGL
+494 KQAYAL
-500 MQRVKRLFDPKGI
+500 MQRVKALFDPKGI

-531 KPCPSTKQIVD
+531 KPIPSTRQIVD

-590 KRYRYAGE
+590 KLFRYAGD

-603 DSLCNLHCPVKADAG
+603 DSLCNLHCPVGADAG
-618 KLIKELRHEGHSPAA
+618 KMVKEIRHESHSPRG
-633 ERRAV
+633 EKRAV
-638 WLAGHMASLT
+638 WLAGHMAGAT
-648 AGLRGGLKCLY
+648 ATLRGGLKCLNA
-659 GLRLVFG
+659 LRLVFG

-671 AMARGLRVA
+671 AMARGLRAA

-691 MPTGAKKFKV
+691 MPTGASKIHV
-701 KEMPDQVRHDGKTD
+701 MPAPER
-715 RRHSGLDPDPSAAR
+715 
-729 AATAGSEPR
+729 ER

-758 KELEVTRVTVKLLE
+758 KEKEVTQVTAALLE
-772 AAGFQIIYP
+772 AAGFQVIYP

-800 AGQKASDALQ
+800 AGRKASDTLK
-810 AALAQASENGKYPI
+810 AALEAASDGGRIPI

-836 SNFGDKLPLYEPAE
+836 SNFGDELPLYEPTE
-850 FIDKFVLQHL
+850 FIEKFVLEHL
-860 TLKPVDEKVAV
+860 TLKPIDEKVALF
-871 YAVCSAKKMGVDPN
+871 AVCSAKKMGVDPC
-885 LRHVAEQCAREIVI
+885 LKRVAERCAREVVV
-899 VDSNCDGFAGDRGFF
+899 VDSNCDGFAGDRGFL

-922 LRDLKRQVE
+922 LRDLRRQVE

-943 EIGLSRNSGVVF
+943 EVGLSRNSGIVF
-955 KSIVYLVAEA
+955 KSIVYLVAAA
-965 AGIDIKK
+965 AGVDSKK

>member
-1 MISGEYKQFYEALL
+1 MISGEYQRFYEALL

-45 LVIRAKDEREIAAIL
+45 LVIRARNEQEIAAIL
-60 HQADLQDIPVTFRA
+60 HQADLQNIPVTFRA
-74 AGTSLSGQALSDSV
+74 AGTSLSGQAISDSV

-107 IRLQPGIRGGRANTY
+107 IRLQPGIRGGRANTF

-143 GIAANN
+143 GIVANN
-149 ASGMCCGTAE
+149 ASGMCCGTSE
-159 NSYQTMADIRIIL
+159 NSYKTMADIRIIL
-172 PDGTILD
+172 PDGTVLD
-179 TGDPASCAA
+179 TADEASCTAFRNSHAA
-188 FRQSHAEFLA
+188 FLEGIAAIAAE
-198 GIKKIATEIAD
+198 IKA
-209 DPELE
+209 DPELDA
-214 SRIRRKYK
+214 RIRRKYK

-227 GYSLNAFVDYSDPV
+227 GYSLNAFVDYSDPI

-249 GSEGTLAFISDI
+249 GSEGTLAFISDV

-278 YTNIAL
+278 YTDIAH

-292 KAQGKVSA
+292 KRQNKVSA

-308 VRSVDQTPGIP
+308 VRSVDQAPGIP
-319 EFLKTIGDESCVI
+319 AFLKTIGPESCVL

-344 AEKVAAITEGIS
+344 EANTAAITEGIAS
-356 KVPTEL
+356 VPTEL
-362 PWAFTTDAKEQA
+362 PFAFTTDSKEQA
-374 TMWKLR
+374 TLWKLR

-439 HFMFNQDFSTS
+439 HFMFNQDFSTA
-450 AEVEKYKQFMDDI
+450 AEVEKYKHFMDDV

-494 RQAYGL
+494 KQAYAL
-500 MQRVKRLFDPKGI
+500 MQRVKALFDPKGI

-531 KPCPSTKQIVD
+531 KPIPSTRQIVD

-590 KRYRYAGE
+590 KQFRYAGD

-603 DSLCNLHCPVKADAG
+603 DSLCNLHCPVGADAG
-618 KLIKELRHEGHSPAA
+618 KMVKEIRHESHSPRG

-638 WLAGHMASLT
+638 WLAGHMTGAT
-648 AGLRGGLKCLY
+648 ATLRGGLKCLNA
-659 GLRLVFG
+659 LRLVFG

-671 AMARGLRVA
+671 AMARGLRAA

-691 MPTGAKKFKV
+691 MPTGASKIHV
-701 KEMPDQVRHDGKTD
+701 MPAPER
-715 RRHSGLDPDPSAAR
+715 
-729 AATAGSEPR
+729 ER

-758 KELEVTRVTVKLLE
+758 KEKEVTQVTAALLE
-772 AAGFQIIYP
+772 AAGFQVIYP

-800 AGQKASDALQ
+800 AGRKASDTLK
-810 AALAQASENGKYPI
+810 AALEAASDGGRIPI

-836 SNFGDKLPLYEPAE
+836 SNFGDELPLYEPTE
-850 FIDKFVLQHL
+850 FIEKFVLEHL
-860 TLKPVDEKVAV
+860 TLKPIDEKVALF
-871 YAVCSAKKMGVDPN
+871 AVCSAKKMGVDPC
-885 LRHVAEQCAREIVI
+885 LKRVAERCARQVVV
-899 VDSNCDGFAGDRGFF
+899 VDSNCDGFAGDRGFL

-922 LRDLKRQVE
+922 LRDLRRQVE

-943 EIGLSRNSGVVF
+943 EVGLSRNSGIVF
-955 KSIVYLVAEA
+955 KSIVYLVAAA
-965 AGIDIKK
+965 AGVDSKK

>member
-1 MISGEYKQFYEALL
+1 MISGAYKQFYEALL
-15 PVIPKERMFHDALS
+15 AVIPKERMFHDALS

-45 LVIRAKDEREIAAIL
+45 LVIRARDEQEIAAIL
-60 HQADLQDIPVTFRA
+60 QQADRMNIPVTFRA
-74 AGTSLSGQALSDSV
+74 AGTSLSGQAISDSV

-94 GWQNWKVLEEGRK
+94 GWQHWKVLDEGRK

-149 ASGMCCGTAE
+149 ASGMCCGTSE
-159 NSYQTMADIRIIL
+159 NSYKTMADIRIIL
-172 PDGTILD
+172 PDGTVLD
-179 TGDPASCAA
+179 TGDPASCEA
-188 FRQSHAEFLA
+188 FRHSHAEFISGIA
-198 GIKKIATEIAD
+198 GIAAEIAAD
-209 DPELE
+209 SELSE
-214 SRIRRKYK
+214 RIRRKYK

-227 GYSLNAFVDYSDPV
+227 GYSLNAFVDFSDPIE
-241 DIVKHLVI
+241 IVKHLVI

-261 TYNTVVDHKHKA
+261 TYNTVVDHKYKA

-292 KAQGKVSA
+292 KKQGLVSA
-300 VELIDRAG
+300 VELIDRTG

-319 EFLKTIGDESCVI
+319 EFLKTIGPESCVI
-332 LVETRAASAEEL
+332 LAETRAASAEEL
-344 AEKVAAITEGIS
+344 DTRVKTITEGIAS
-356 KVPTEL
+356 VPTEL
-362 PWAFTTDAKEQA
+362 PFAFTTDAREQA

-386 VAGMRRS
+386 VAGLRRS

-405 IEKLAEATVRLR
+405 IEHLAEATVRLR

-439 HFMFNQDFSTS
+439 HFMFNQDFSTA
-450 AEVEKYKQFMDDI
+450 AEVEKYNKFMDDI
-463 VKLVVDRYDGSL
+463 VRLVVDRYDGSL

-494 RQAYGL
+494 KQAYEL
-500 MQRVKRLFDPKGI
+500 MQRVKALFDPKGI

-567 AAFREIERLKASGE
+567 AAFREIERLRASGE

-590 KRYRYAGE
+590 KLYKYAGD

-603 DSLCNLHCPVKADAG
+603 DSLCNLHCPVGADAG
-618 KLIKELRHEGHSPAA
+618 KLIKELRHEGHSPRG
-633 ERRAV
+633 EKRAV
-638 WLAGHMASLT
+638 WLAGHMDGVT
-648 AGLRGGLKCLY
+648 ACLRGGLKCLNA
-659 GLRLVFG
+659 LRLLFG
-666 KRVFG
+666 KRLFG
-671 AMARGLRVA
+671 AMARGLRKL
-680 TGKALPLWNEY
+680 TGDAIPLWNEY
-691 MPTGAKKFKV
+691 MPTGASRLRV
-701 KEMPDQVRHDGKTD
+701 PAVTQER
-715 RRHSGLDPDPSAAR
+715 
-729 AATAGSEPR
+729 ER

-758 KELEVTRVTVKLLE
+758 KEKEVTQVTAALLE

-781 EKMDSLCCGMLFS
+781 EKMDALCCGMLFS

-800 AGQKASDALQ
+800 AGRKASDDLK
-810 AALAQASENGKYPI
+810 AALLKASDGGRIPI

-836 SNFGDKLPLYEPAE
+836 ANFGDELPLYEPTE
-850 FIDKFVLQHL
+850 FIEKFVLEHL
-860 TLKPVDEKVAV
+860 TLKPVDEKVALF
-871 YAVCSAKKMGVDPN
+871 AVCSAKKMGVDPC
-885 LRHVAEQCAREIVI
+885 LKRVAERCAREVVV

-922 LRDLKRQVE
+922 LRDLKRQVD

-943 EIGLSRNSGVVF
+943 EIGLSRNSGIVF
-955 KSIVYLVAEA
+955 KSIVYLVAKA
-965 AGIDIKK
+965 AGVEIRKNA

>member
-1 MISGEYKQFYEALL
+1 MIIGEYKRFYESLL

-40 RLIPK
+40 RMIPK
-45 LVIRAKDEREIAAIL
+45 LVIRARDEREIAAIL
-60 HQADLQDIPVTFRA
+60 HQADLQNIPVTFRA
-74 AGTSLSGQALSDSV
+74 AGTSLSGQAISDSV

-94 GWQNWKVLEEGRK
+94 GWQNWKVLDEGRK

-149 ASGMCCGTAE
+149 ASGMCCGTSE
-159 NSYQTMADIRIIL
+159 NSYKTMADIRVIL

-179 TGDPASCAA
+179 TGDEASCAEFRRTHAA
-188 FRQSHAEFLA
+188 FLE
-198 GIKKIATEIAD
+198 GIAAIAAEIAA
-209 DPELE
+209 DPELTA
-214 SRIRRKYK
+214 RIRRKYK

-227 GYSLNAFVDYSDPV
+227 GYSLNAFVDFSDPI

-292 KAQGKVSA
+292 KAQGLVSA

-319 EFLKTIGDESCVI
+319 EFLKTIGPESCVI
-332 LVETRAASAEEL
+332 LVETRAATAEEL
-344 AEKVAAITEGIS
+344 ASRVSAITEGIAS
-356 KVPTEL
+356 VATEL

-439 HFMFNQDFSTS
+439 HFMFNQDFSTA
-450 AEVEKYKQFMDDI
+450 AEVEKYKHFMDD
-463 VKLVVDRYDGSL
+463 VVRLVVDRYDGSL

-494 RQAYGL
+494 KQAYGL
-500 MQRVKRLFDPKGI
+500 MQRVKALFDPKGI

-567 AAFREIERLKASGE
+567 AAFREIERLRASGE

-590 KRYRYAGE
+590 KLYKYAGE

-603 DSLCNLHCPVKADAG
+603 DSLCNLHCPVGADAG
-618 KLIKELRHEGHSPAA
+618 KLIKELRHESHSPRG
-633 ERRAV
+633 EKRAL
-638 WLAGHMASLT
+638 WLAGHMDSVT
-648 AGLRGGLKCLY
+648 AFLRGGLMCLN
-659 GLRLVFG
+659 GLRTVFG
-666 KRVFG
+666 TKVFG
-671 AMARGLRVA
+671 AMARGLRKL
-680 TGKALPLWNEY
+680 TGGALPLWNEY
-691 MPTGAKKFKV
+691 MPTGASRIK
-701 KEMPDQVRHDGKTD
+701 MPGQAGHDG
-715 RRHSGLDPDPSAAR
+715 PSSSPAP
-729 AATAGSEPR
+729 TGDL

-758 KELEVTRVTVKLLE
+758 KEKEVTQVTAALLE

-800 AGQKASDALQ
+800 AGQKASNDLK
-810 AALAQASENGKYPI
+810 AALLKASDGGKIPI

-836 SNFGDKLPLYEPAE
+836 ANFGDELPLYEPTE
-850 FIDKFVLQHL
+850 FIEKFVLDRL
-860 TLKPVDEKVAV
+860 KLKPVDEKVALF
-871 YAVCSAKKMGVDPN
+871 AVCSAKKMGVDPC
-885 LRHVAEQCAREIVI
+885 LKRVAERCAREVVV

-922 LRDLKRQVE
+922 LRDLHRQVE

-943 EIGLSRNSGVVF
+943 EIGLSRNSGIVF
-955 KSIVYLVAEA
+955 KSIVYLVARA
-965 AGIDIKK
+965 AGVNIKK

>member
-15 PVIPKERMFHDALS
+15 AVIPKERMFHDALS

-45 LVIRAKDEREIAAIL
+45 LVIRARDERDIAAIL
-60 HQADLQDIPVTFRA
+60 SEADKMNIPVTFRA
-74 AGTSLSGQALSDSV
+74 AGTSLSGQAISDSV

-94 GWQNWKVLEEGRK
+94 GWQQWKVLEEGRK

-149 ASGMCCGTAE
+149 ASGMCCGTSE
-159 NSYQTMADIRIIL
+159 NSYKTIADIRIIL
-172 PDGTILD
+172 PDGTVLD
-179 TGDPASCAA
+179 TADTASCEA
-188 FRQSHAEFLA
+188 FRRSHADFLA
-198 GIKKIATEIAD
+198 GISTIAADIAA
-209 DPELE
+209 DPELAA
-214 SRIRRKYK
+214 RIRRKYK

-227 GYSLNAFVDYSDPV
+227 GYSLNAFVDFSDPI

-261 TYNTVVDHKHKA
+261 TYNTVVDHKYKA

-292 KAQGKVSA
+292 KKQGLVSA
-300 VELIDRAG
+300 VELIDRTG

-319 EFLKTIGDESCVI
+319 EFLKTIGPESCVI
-332 LVETRAASAEEL
+332 LAETRAASAEDL
-344 AEKVAAITEGIS
+344 DARVKAITEGIAS
-356 KVPTEL
+356 VPTEL
-362 PWAFTTDAKEQA
+362 PFAFTTDAREQA

-386 VAGMRRS
+386 VAGLRRS

-405 IEKLAEATVRLR
+405 IEHLAEATVRLR

-439 HFMFNQDFSTS
+439 HFMFNQDFSTT
-450 AEVEKYKQFMDDI
+450 AEVEKYKKFMDDI
-463 VKLVVDRYDGSL
+463 VRLVVDRYDGSL

-494 RQAYGL
+494 KQAYEL
-500 MQRVKRLFDPKGI
+500 MQRVKALFDPKGI

-567 AAFREIERLKASGE
+567 AAFREIERLRASGE

-590 KRYRYAGE
+590 KLYHYAGD

-603 DSLCNLHCPVKADAG
+603 DSLCNLHCPVGADAG
-618 KLIKELRHEGHSPAA
+618 KLIKELRHEGHATRG
-633 ERRAV
+633 EKRAV
-638 WLAGHMASLT
+638 WLAGHMAGVT
-648 AGLRGGLKCLY
+648 ATLRGGLKCLN
-659 GLRLVFG
+659 GLRTIFG
-666 KRVFG
+666 TKLFG
-671 AMARGLRVA
+671 AMARGLRKL
-680 TGKALPLWNEY
+680 TGGALPLWNEY
-691 MPTGAKKFKV
+691 MPTGASRIRV
-701 KEMPDQVRHDGKTD
+701 PAVAQER
-715 RRHSGLDPDPSAAR
+715 
-729 AATAGSEPR
+729 ER

-758 KELEVTRVTVKLLE
+758 QEKEVTQVTAALLE

-781 EKMDSLCCGMLFS
+781 EKMDALCCGMLFS

-800 AGQKASDALQ
+800 AGQKASDTLK
-810 AALAQASENGKYPI
+810 AALAAASDGGRIPI

-836 SNFGDKLPLYEPAE
+836 ANFGDELPLYEPTE
-850 FIDKFVLQHL
+850 FIEKFVLDHL
-860 TLKPVDEKVAV
+860 TLKPVDEKVALF
-871 YAVCSAKKMGVDPN
+871 AVCSAKKMGVDPC
-885 LRHVAEQCAREIVI
+885 LKRVAERCAREVVV

-922 LRDLKRQVE
+922 LRDLKRQVD

-943 EIGLSRNSGVVF
+943 EIGLSRNSGLVF
-955 KSIVYLVAEA
+955 KSIVYLVARA
-965 AGIDIKK
+965 AGVEIRKNA

>member
-1 MISGEYKQFYEALL
+1 M
-15 PVIPKERMFHDALS
+15 
-29 TLAYGTDASFY
+29 
-40 RLIPK
+40 
-45 LVIRAKDEREIAAIL
+45 
-60 HQADLQDIPVTFRA
+60 
-74 AGTSLSGQALSDSV
+74 

-94 GWQNWKVLEEGRK
+94 GWQGWQVLDEGRK

-122 LVKYGRK
+122 LVRYGRK

-149 ASGMCCGTAE
+149 ASGMCCGTSE
-159 NSYQTMADIRIIL
+159 NSYKTIADIRIIL
-172 PDGTILD
+172 PDGTVLD
-179 TGDPASCAA
+179 TADPASCAA
-188 FRQSHAEFLA
+188 FRTSHAAFLEGIA
-198 GIKKIATEIAD
+198 GIAAEIAA
-209 DPELE
+209 DPELTA
-214 SRIRRKYK
+214 RIRRKYK

-227 GYSLNAFVDYSDPV
+227 GYSLNAFVDYSDPI

-261 TYNTVVDHKHKA
+261 TYNTVVEHKHKA

-292 KAQGKVSA
+292 KAQGLVSA

-319 EFLKTIGDESCVI
+319 AFLKTIGPESCVL
-332 LVETRAASAEEL
+332 LVETRAATAEEL
-344 AEKVAAITEGIS
+344 SERVAAITAGIGN
-356 KVPTEL
+356 VATEL
-362 PWAFTTDAKEQA
+362 PFAFTTDAAEQA

-439 HFMFNQDFSTS
+439 HFMFNQDFATA
-450 AEVEKYKQFMDDI
+450 AEVEKYKKFMDDV

-494 RQAYGL
+494 KQAYTL
-500 MQRVKRLFDPKGI
+500 MQRVKTLFDPKGL
-513 LNPGVILNTDPM
+513 LNPGVILNTDPL

-531 KPCPSTKQIVD
+531 KPIPSTRQIVD

-590 KRYRYAGE
+590 KLFRYAGE

-603 DSLCNLHCPVKADAG
+603 DSLCNLHCPVGADAG
-618 KLIKELRHEGHSPAA
+618 KLIKEFRHESHTPRG
-633 ERRAV
+633 EKRAV
-638 WLAGHMASLT
+638 WLATHMAGVTSV
-648 AGLRGGLKCLY
+648 LRGFLKCIHA
-659 GLRLVFG
+659 LRLLFG

-671 AMARGLRVA
+671 ALARGLRRL
-680 TGKALPLWNEY
+680 TGGALPLWNEY
-691 MPTGAKKFKV
+691 MPTGARKFV
-701 KEMPDQVRHDGKTD
+701 PVDSPVR
-715 RRHSGLDPDPSAAR
+715 
-729 AATAGSEPR
+729 ER

-758 KELEVTRVTVKLLE
+758 KEAEVTRVTASLLE
-772 AAGFQIIYP
+772 AAGYQIIYP

-800 AGQKASDALQ
+800 AGQKASDTLK
-810 AALAQASENGKYPI
+810 AALLAASENGRYPI

-836 SNFGDKLPLYEPAE
+836 ANFGDALPLYEPAE
-850 FIDKFVLQHL
+850 FIERFVMDALPI
-860 TLKPVDEKVAV
+860 KPLNEKVAV
-871 YAVCSAKKMGVDPN
+871 FAVCSAKKMGVDPC
-885 LRHVAEQCAREIVI
+885 LKRVAERCAREVVV
-899 VDSNCDGFAGDRGFF
+899 VDSNCDGFAGDRGFL

-922 LRDLKRQVE
+922 LRDLKRQVD

-943 EIGLSRNSGVVF
+943 EVGLSRNSGLVF
-955 KSIVYLVAEA
+955 KSIVYLVAHA
-965 AGIDIKK
+965 AGIDTRK

>member
-1 MISGEYKQFYEALL
+1 MISGEYQRFYEALL

-45 LVIRAKDEREIAAIL
+45 LVIRARNEQEIAAIL
-60 HQADLQDIPVTFRA
+60 HQADLQNIPVTFRA
-74 AGTSLSGQALSDSV
+74 AGTSLSGQAISDSV

-107 IRLQPGIRGGRANTY
+107 IRLQPGIRGGRANTF

-143 GIAANN
+143 GIVANN
-149 ASGMCCGTAE
+149 ASGMCCGTSE
-159 NSYQTMADIRIIL
+159 NSYKTMADIRVIL
-172 PDGTILD
+172 PDGTVLD
-179 TGDPASCAA
+179 TADEASCTAFRNSHAA
-188 FRQSHAEFLA
+188 FLEGIAAIAAE
-198 GIKKIATEIAD
+198 IKA

-214 SRIRRKYK
+214 ARIRRKYK

-227 GYSLNAFVDYSDPV
+227 GYSLNAFVDYSDPI

-249 GSEGTLAFISDI
+249 GSEGTLAFISDV

-278 YTNIAL
+278 YTDIAH

-292 KAQGKVSA
+292 KRQNKVSA

-308 VRSVDQTPGIP
+308 VRSVDQAPGIP
-319 EFLKTIGDESCVI
+319 AFLKTIGPESCVL
-332 LVETRAASAEEL
+332 LVETRAATAEEL
-344 AEKVAAITEGIS
+344 EAKAAAIAEGIAS
-356 KVPTEL
+356 VPTEL
-362 PWAFTTDAKEQA
+362 PYAFTTDAKEQA
-374 TMWKLR
+374 TLWKLR

-439 HFMFNQDFSTS
+439 HFMFNQDFSTA
-450 AEVEKYKQFMDDI
+450 AEVEKYKHFMDDV

-494 RQAYGL
+494 KQAYAL
-500 MQRVKRLFDPKGI
+500 MQRVKALFDPKGI

-531 KPCPSTKQIVD
+531 KPIPSTRQIVD

-590 KRYRYAGE
+590 KLFRYAGD

-603 DSLCNLHCPVKADAG
+603 DSLCNLHCPVGADAG
-618 KLIKELRHEGHSPAA
+618 KMVKEIRHESHSPRG

-638 WLAGHMASLT
+638 WLAGHMAGAT
-648 AGLRGGLKCLY
+648 ATLRGGLKCLNA
-659 GLRLVFG
+659 LRLVFG

-671 AMARGLRVA
+671 AMARGLRAA

-691 MPTGAKKFKV
+691 MPTGASKIHV
-701 KEMPDQVRHDGKTD
+701 MPAPER
-715 RRHSGLDPDPSAAR
+715 
-729 AATAGSEPR
+729 ER

-758 KELEVTRVTVKLLE
+758 KEKEVTQVTAALLE
-772 AAGFQIIYP
+772 AAGFQVIYP

-800 AGQKASDALQ
+800 AGQKASDTLK
-810 AALAQASENGKYPI
+810 AALEAASDGGRIPI

-836 SNFGDKLPLYEPAE
+836 SNFGDELPLYEPTE
-850 FIDKFVLQHL
+850 FIEKFVLEHL
-860 TLKPVDEKVAV
+860 TLKPIDEKVALF
-871 YAVCSAKKMGVDPN
+871 AVCSAKKMGVDPC
-885 LRHVAEQCAREIVI
+885 LKRVAERCARQVVV
-899 VDSNCDGFAGDRGFF
+899 VDSNCDGFAGDRGFL

-922 LRDLKRQVE
+922 LRDLRRQVE

-943 EIGLSRNSGVVF
+943 EVGLSRNSGIVF
-955 KSIVYLVAEA
+955 KSIVYLVAAA
-965 AGIDIKK
+965 AGVDSKK

>member
-1 MISGEYKQFYEALL
+1 MISGEYRQLYDALL
-15 PVIPKERMFHDALS
+15 PLIPKERMFHDSLS

-40 RLIPK
+40 RLVPK
-45 LVIRAKDEREIAAIL
+45 LVIRAMDEKEIAAIL
-60 HQADLQDIPVTFRA
+60 HQADILNIPVTFRA

-94 GWQNWKVLEEGRK
+94 GWHGWKVLDEGRK

-149 ASGMCCGTAE
+149 ASGMCCGTSE
-159 NSYQTMADIRIIL
+159 NSYKTIADIRIIL
-172 PDGTILD
+172 PDGTVLD
-179 TGDPASCAA
+179 TADESSCSEFRRTHAA
-188 FRQSHAEFLA
+188 FLEGIA
-198 GIKKIATEIAD
+198 GIASEIKA

-214 SRIRRKYK
+214 ARIRRKYK

-227 GYSLNAFVDYSDPV
+227 GYSLNAFVDYSDPI

-308 VRSVDQTPGIP
+308 VRSVDQAPGIP
-319 EFLKTIGDESCVI
+319 AFLKTIGPESCVL

-344 AEKVAAITEGIS
+344 TEKVDSISQAIIGIA
-356 KVPTEL
+356 TEL
-362 PWAFTTDAKEQA
+362 PYSFTTDAKQQA
-374 TMWKLR
+374 TLWKLR

-439 HFMFNQDFSTS
+439 HFMFNQDFGTA
-450 AEVEKYKQFMDDI
+450 AEVEKYKKFMDDV

-494 RQAYGL
+494 RQAYAL
-500 MQRVKRLFDPKGI
+500 MQRIKTLFDPKGI
-513 LNPGVILNTDPM
+513 LNPGVILNTDPL

-531 KPCPSTKQIVD
+531 KPCPSTRQIVD

-590 KRYRYAGE
+590 RLFKYAGE

-603 DSLCNLHCPVKADAG
+603 DSLCNLHCPVGADAG
-618 KLIKELRHEGHSPAA
+618 KMVKEIRHESHSPAG
-633 ERRAV
+633 ERRAL
-638 WLAGHMASLT
+638 WLASHMAGLT
-648 AGLRGGLKCLY
+648 SVLRGFLKCIHA
-659 GLRLVFG
+659 LRLLFG

-671 AMARGLRVA
+671 TMARGLRWLTA
-680 TGKALPLWNEY
+680 GKLPLWNEY
-691 MPTGAKKFKV
+691 MPTGAKKFKGE
-701 KEMPDQVRHDGKTD
+701 EMPDQVRHDGD
-715 RRHSGLDPDPSAAR
+715 QVRHDVSDVRHPGPDP
-729 AATAGSEPR
+729 GSR

-745 CITRSMGTTKAYS
+745 CITRSMGTTKSYS
-758 KELEVTRVTVKLLE
+758 EEAEVTRITARLLE
-772 AAGFQIIYP
+772 AAGFEIIYP

-800 AGQKASDALQ
+800 AGKKASDTLK
-810 AALAQASENGKYPI
+810 AALAAASENGKHPI

-836 SNFGDKLPLYEPAE
+836 ANFGDELPLYEPAE
-850 FIDKFVLQHL
+850 FFDKFVLDHL
-860 TLKPVDEKVAV
+860 DIKPVDRKVALF
-871 YAVCSAKKMGVDPN
+871 AVCSSKKMGVDPC
-885 LRHVAEQCAREIVI
+885 LKMVAERCAREVVM
-899 VDSNCDGFAGDRGFF
+899 VDSNCDGFAGDRGFL

-922 LRDLKRQVE
+922 LRDIKPQVE
-931 GCDEGF
+931 GCSEGY

-943 EIGLSRNSGVVF
+943 EVGLSRNSGLVF
-955 KSIVYLVAEA
+955 KSIVYLVAYA
-965 AGIDIKK
+965 AGIDTRK

>member
-1 MISGEYKQFYEALL
+1 MISGEYKRFYEALL

-45 LVIRAKDEREIAAIL
+45 LVIRARDEREIAAIL
-60 HQADLQDIPVTFRA
+60 HQADLQGIPVTFRA

-94 GWQNWKVLEEGRK
+94 GWQGWQVLDEGRK

-122 LVKYGRK
+122 LVRYGRK

-149 ASGMCCGTAE
+149 ASGMCCGTSE
-159 NSYQTMADIRIIL
+159 NSYKTIADIRIIL
-172 PDGTILD
+172 PDGTVLD
-179 TGDPASCAA
+179 TADAASCAA
-188 FRQSHAEFLA
+188 FRASHAAFLK
-198 GIKKIATEIAD
+198 GIAAIAAEIAA
-209 DPELE
+209 DPELTA
-214 SRIRRKYK
+214 RIRRKYK

-227 GYSLNAFVDYSDPV
+227 GYSLNAFVDYSDPI

-249 GSEGTLAFISDI
+249 GSEGTLAFIADI

-278 YTNIAL
+278 YPNIAL

-292 KAQGKVSA
+292 KAQGLVSA

-308 VRSVDQTPGIP
+308 VRSVDQAPGIP
-319 EFLKTIGDESCVI
+319 AFLKTIGPESCVL
-332 LVETRAASAEEL
+332 LVETRAATAEEL
-344 AEKVAAITEGIS
+344 TQKVAAITAGIAG
-356 KVPTEL
+356 VATEL
-362 PWAFTTDAKEQA
+362 PFAFTTDAAEQA

-439 HFMFNQDFSTS
+439 HFMFNQDFATT
-450 AEVEKYKQFMDDI
+450 AEVEKYKHFMDDV

-494 RQAYGL
+494 KQAYGL
-500 MQRVKRLFDPKGI
+500 MQRVKTLFDPKGL
-513 LNPGVILNTDPM
+513 LNPGVILNTDPL

-531 KPCPSTKQIVD
+531 KPIPSTRQIVD

-590 KRYRYAGE
+590 KLFRYAGE

-603 DSLCNLHCPVKADAG
+603 DSLCNLHCPVGADAG
-618 KLIKELRHEGHSPAA
+618 KMIKEFRHEQHTPRG
-633 ERRAV
+633 EKRAL
-638 WLAGHMASLT
+638 WLASHMADLT
-648 AGLRGGLKCLY
+648 AVLRGFLKCIHA
-659 GLRLVFG
+659 LRLFFG

-671 AMARGLRVA
+671 ALARGLRWL
-680 TGKALPLWNEY
+680 TGGALPLWNEY
-691 MPTGAKKFKV
+691 MPTGARKFVPK
-701 KEMPDQVRHDGKTD
+701 
-715 RRHSGLDPDPSAAR
+715 
-729 AATAGSEPR
+729 ATIPGPAGNDAR

-745 CITRSMGTTKAYS
+745 CITRSMGTTKAYA
-758 KELEVTRVTVKLLE
+758 EEAEVTRVTAALLE
-772 AAGFQIIYP
+772 AAGYQIIYP

-794 SKGYVE
+794 SKGYVA
-800 AGQKASDALQ
+800 AGQQASDTLK
-810 AALAQASENGKYPI
+810 AALLAASEQGRYPI

-836 SNFGDKLPLYEPAE
+836 ANFGDALPLYEPAE
-850 FIDKFVLQHL
+850 FIERFVLDAL
-860 TLKPVDEKVAV
+860 PVKPLDEKVAV
-871 YAVCSAKKMGVDPN
+871 FAVCSAKKMGVDPC
-885 LRHVAEQCAREIVI
+885 LKRVAERCAREVVV
-899 VDSNCDGFAGDRGFF
+899 VDSNCDGFAGDRGFL
-914 FPELNEHG
+914 FPELNTHG
-922 LRDLKRQVE
+922 LRDLRHQVD

-943 EIGLSRNSGVVF
+943 EIGLSRNSGLVF
-955 KSIVYLVAEA
+955 KSIVYLVARA
-965 AGIDIKK
+965 AGIDTRK

>member
-1 MISGEYKQFYEALL
+1 MITGEYRLFYEALL

-29 TLAYGTDASFY
+29 TLAFGTDASFY

-45 LVIRAKDEREIAAIL
+45 LVIRAKDEREISAIL
-60 HQADLQDIPVTFRA
+60 HQADLQGIPVTFRA

-94 GWQNWKVLEEGRK
+94 GWHGWQVLDEGRK

-122 LVKYGRK
+122 LARYGRK

-149 ASGMCCGTAE
+149 ASGMCCGTSE
-159 NSYQTMADIRIIL
+159 NSYKTIADIRIIL
-172 PDGTILD
+172 PDGTVLD
-179 TGDPASCAA
+179 TADAASCAD
-188 FRQSHAEFLA
+188 FRRTHADFLA
-198 GIKKIATEIAD
+198 GIAQIAAEIAA
-209 DPELE
+209 DPELTE
-214 SRIRRKYK
+214 RIRRKYK

-227 GYSLNAFVDYSDPV
+227 GYSLNAFVDYSDPI
-241 DIVKHLVI
+241 DIVKHVVI

-261 TYNTVVDHKHKA
+261 TYHTVTDQKNKA

-278 YTNIAL
+278 YPTIAQ
-284 ACEAVQIL
+284 ACEAVQLL
-292 KAQGKVSA
+292 KRQDKVSA
-300 VELIDRAG
+300 VEIIDRAG
-308 VRSVDQTPGIP
+308 VRSVDQAPGIP
-319 EFLKTIGDESCVI
+319 EFLKSIGPESCVL
-332 LVETRAASAEEL
+332 LVETRAASEEEL
-344 AEKVAAITEGIS
+344 AEKVAAVTAEIAG
-356 KVPTEL
+356 VPTER
-362 PWAFTTDAKEQA
+362 PYAFTTDAKEQA
-374 TMWKLR
+374 TLWKLR

-439 HFMFNQDFSTS
+439 HFMFNQDFSTA
-450 AEVEKYKQFMDDI
+450 AEIEKYKKFMDDV

-494 RQAYGL
+494 KQAYTL
-500 MQRVKRLFDPKGI
+500 MQRIKALFDPKGL
-513 LNPGVILNTDPM
+513 LNPGVILNSDPM
-525 AHISNL
+525 AHVSNL
-531 KPCPSTKQIVD
+531 KPIPSTRQIVD

-567 AAFREIERLKASGE
+567 AAFREIERLRASGE
-581 EPHRAAEMQ
+581 QPHRAAEMQ
-590 KRYRYAGE
+590 KLFRYAGE

-603 DSLCNLHCPVKADAG
+603 DSLCNLHCPVGADAG
-618 KLIKELRHEGHSPAA
+618 KMIKEIRHEGHTPKG
-633 ERRAV
+633 EKRAV
-638 WLAGHMASLT
+638 WLSGHIAGMTSAM
-648 AGLRGGLKCLY
+648 RGFLKGIH

-666 KRVFG
+666 KKAFG
-671 AMARGLRVA
+671 AMARGLRTA

-691 MPTGAKKFKV
+691 MPTGARKFV
-701 KEMPDQVRHDGKTD
+701 PA
-715 RRHSGLDPDPSAAR
+715 PSPER
-729 AATAGSEPR
+729 ER

-758 KELEVTRVTVKLLE
+758 EEKEVTRVTAALLE
-772 AAGFQIIYP
+772 AAGYQVLYP
-781 EKMDSLCCGMLFS
+781 EKMDGLCCGMLFS

-800 AGQKASDALQ
+800 AGKKASDKLKAALQ
-810 AALAQASENGKYPI
+810 KVSENGKYPI

-836 SNFGDKLPLYEPAE
+836 TNFGEELPLYEPAE
-850 FIDKFVLQHL
+850 FIEKFVLDRL
-860 TLKPVDEKVAV
+860 TLQPVDEKVAV
-871 YAVCSAKKMGVDPN
+871 YAVCSAKKMGVDPC
-885 LRHVAEQCAREIVI
+885 LKRVAERCAREVVV
-899 VDSNCDGFAGDRGFF
+899 VDSNCDGFAGDRGFL

-922 LRDLKRQVE
+922 LRDLRRQVD
-931 GCDEGF
+931 GCDEGV
-937 AVSRTC
+937 ATSRTC
-943 EIGLSRNSGVVF
+943 EIGLSRNSGLVF
-955 KSIVYLVAEA
+955 KSIVYLVARA
-965 AGIDIKK
+965 AGIA

>member
-1 MISGEYKQFYEALL
+1 MISGEYRQFYEALL

-40 RLIPK
+40 RLVPK
-45 LVIRAKDEREIAAIL
+45 LVIRARDEKEIAAIL
-60 HQADLQDIPVTFRA
+60 HQADLQNIPVTFRA

-88 LVIVSH
+88 LVVVSH

-129 IGPDPASIDSAMIG
+129 IGPDPASIDAAMIG
-143 GIAANN
+143 GIVANN
-149 ASGMCCGTAE
+149 ASGMYCGTSE
-159 NSYQTMADIRIIL
+159 NSYKTMADIRIIL

-179 TGDPASCAA
+179 TGDEASCAE
-188 FRQSHAEFLA
+188 FRRTHAEFLA
-198 GIKKIATEIAD
+198 GIAAIAAEIAA

-214 SRIRRKYK
+214 ARIRRKYK

-227 GYSLNAFVDYSDPV
+227 GYSLNAFVDYSDPI

-292 KAQGKVSA
+292 KAQGLVSA

-319 EFLKTIGDESCVI
+319 PFLKTIGDESCVI

-344 AEKVAAITEGIS
+344 DTKVAAITEGIAS
-356 KVPTEL
+356 VATEL

-450 AEVEKYKQFMDDI
+450 AEVEKYKRFMDDI

-494 RQAYGL
+494 KQAYAL
-500 MQRVKRLFDPKGI
+500 MQRVKAIFDPKGI

-531 KPCPSTKQIVD
+531 KPCPSTRQIVD

-590 KRYRYAGE
+590 KRYKYAGN

-603 DSLCNLHCPVKADAG
+603 DSLCNLHCPVNADAG
-618 KLIKELRHEGHSPAA
+618 KLIKELRHEGHSPAG

-638 WLAGHMASLT
+638 WLAGHMAGLT

-659 GLRLVFG
+659 GLRMVFG
-666 KRVFG
+666 KKVFG
-671 AMARGLRVA
+671 AMARGLRWLSGGA
-680 TGKALPLWNEY
+680 IPLWNEY

-701 KEMPDQVRHDGKTD
+701 KEMPDQVRHDV
-715 RRHSGLDPDPSAAR
+715 R
-729 AATAGSEPR
+729 E
-738 KVVYFPS
+738 VVYFPS

-758 KELEVTRVTVKLLE
+758 KEKEVTQVTAALLE
-772 AAGFQIIYP
+772 AAGFRIIYP
-781 EKMDSLCCGMLFS
+781 EKMDALCCGMLFS

-810 AALAQASENGKYPI
+810 AALEKASDGGRIPI

-885 LRHVAEQCAREIVI
+885 LKHVAEQCAREIVV

-931 GCDEGF
+931 GCEEGY

-943 EIGLSRNSGVVF
+943 EIGLSRNSGIVF
-955 KSIVYLVAEA
+955 KSIVYLVAQA
-965 AGIDIKK
+965 AGINIRK

>member
-1 MISGEYKQFYEALL
+1 MISGEYKRFYEALL

-60 HQADLQDIPVTFRA
+60 HQADLMNIPVTFRA

-94 GWQNWKVLEEGRK
+94 GWQHWQVLEEGRK

-149 ASGMCCGTAE
+149 ASGMCCGTSE
-159 NSYQTMADIRIIL
+159 NSYKTMADIRVIL
-172 PDGTILD
+172 PDGTVLD
-179 TGDPASCAA
+179 TGDTASCAE
-188 FRQSHAEFLA
+188 FRRTHADFLN
-198 GIKKIATEIAD
+198 GIAKIAAEIAA

-227 GYSLNAFVDYSDPV
+227 GYSLNAFVDYSDPI

-292 KAQGKVSA
+292 KKQDKVSA

-308 VRSVDQTPGIP
+308 VRSVDSAPGIP

-344 AEKVAAITEGIS
+344 SEKVAAITDGIAG
-356 KVPTEL
+356 VPTEL
-362 PWAFTTDAKEQA
+362 EWAFTTDAKEQA
-374 TMWKLR
+374 TLWKLR

-393 GTTAIIEDICFP
+393 GTTSIIEDICFP

-439 HFMFNQDFSTS
+439 HFMFNQDFSTA
-450 AEVEKYKQFMDDI
+450 AEVEKYKHFMDDV

-531 KPCPSTKQIVD
+531 KPCPSTKELVD

-567 AAFREIERLKASGE
+567 AAFREIERLRASGE

-590 KRYRYAGE
+590 KLYKYAGE

-618 KLIKELRHEGHSPAA
+618 KLIKELRHEGHS
-633 ERRAV
+633 ERGEKRAV
-638 WLAGHMASLT
+638 WLAGHMAGLTSL
-648 AGLRGGLKCLY
+648 LRGGLKCLNA
-659 GLRLVFG
+659 LRLLFG
-666 KRVFG
+666 KKVFG
-671 AMARGLRVA
+671 ALARGLRWL
-680 TGKALPLWNEY
+680 TCKKLPLWNEY
-691 MPTGAKKFKV
+691 MPTGAKKIRV
-701 KEMPDQVRHDGKTD
+701 PAVSQER
-715 RRHSGLDPDPSAAR
+715 
-729 AATAGSEPR
+729 ER

-758 KELEVTRVTVKLLE
+758 KEKEVTQVTAALLE

-800 AGQKASDALQ
+800 AGQKASNDLK
-810 AALAQASENGKYPI
+810 AALEKASDGGKIPI

-836 SNFGDKLPLYEPAE
+836 ANFGDELPLYEPTE
-850 FIDKFVLQHL
+850 FIEKFVLEHL
-860 TLKPVDEKVAV
+860 TLKPVDEKVALF
-871 YAVCSAKKMGVDPN
+871 AVCSAKKMGVDPC
-885 LRHVAEQCAREIVI
+885 LKRVAERCAREVVV

-922 LRDLKRQVE
+922 LRDLKHQVE

-943 EIGLSRNSGVVF
+943 EIGLSRNSGLVF
-955 KSIVYLVAEA
+955 KSIVYLVAQA
-965 AGIDIKK
+965 AGINITKQID

>member
-1 MISGEYKQFYEALL
+1 MISGEYKTFYEALL
-15 PVIPKERMFHDALS
+15 PLIPKERMFHDALS

-60 HQADLQDIPVTFRA
+60 HQADLQNIPVTFRA
-74 AGTSLSGQALSDSV
+74 AGTSLSGQAISDSV

-94 GWQNWKVLEEGRK
+94 GWEQWKVLEEGRK
-107 IRLQPGIRGGRANTY
+107 IRLQPGIRGGRANTF

-149 ASGMCCGTAE
+149 ASGMCCGTSE
-159 NSYQTMADIRIIL
+159 NSYKTMADIRIIL
-172 PDGTILD
+172 PDGTVLD
-179 TGDPASCAA
+179 TADEASCAD
-188 FRQSHAEFLA
+188 FRRTHASFLEGIA
-198 GIKKIATEIAD
+198 GIAAEIKA

-214 SRIRRKYK
+214 ARIRRKYK

-227 GYSLNAFVDYSDPV
+227 GYSLNAFVDYEDPI

-249 GSEGTLAFISDI
+249 GSEGTLAFIADI

-319 EFLKTIGDESCVI
+319 AFLKTIGPESCVL

-344 AEKVAAITEGIS
+344 TEKVAAITGAIGS
-356 KVPTEL
+356 VPTEL
-362 PWAFTTDAKEQA
+362 PFAFTTDAREQA
-374 TMWKLR
+374 TLWKLR

-439 HFMFNQDFSTS
+439 HFMFNQDFATA
-450 AEVEKYKQFMDDI
+450 AEVEKYKKFMDDV

-500 MQRVKRLFDPKGI
+500 MQRVKALFDPKGI
-513 LNPGVILNTDPM
+513 LNPGVILNSNPL

-531 KPCPSTKQIVD
+531 KPIPSTRQIVD

-590 KRYRYAGE
+590 KLFRYAGD

-603 DSLCNLHCPVKADAG
+603 DSLCNLHCPVGADAG
-618 KLIKELRHEGHSPAA
+618 KMIKEFRHESHTPKG
-633 ERRAV
+633 EKRAV
-638 WLAGHMASLT
+638 WLASHMAGVTS
-648 AGLRGGLKCLY
+648 AMRGFLKCIHA
-659 GLRLVFG
+659 LRLLFG
-666 KRVFG
+666 KKLFG
-671 AMARGLRVA
+671 AMARGLRWL
-680 TGKALPLWNEY
+680 TGGALPLWNEY
-691 MPTGAKKFKV
+691 MPTGASHRAGIAPSSQKSCV
-701 KEMPDQVRHDGKTD
+701 GRDTTRDEM
-715 RRHSGLDPDPSAAR
+715 
-729 AATAGSEPR
+729 R

-745 CITRSMGTTKAYS
+745 CITRTMGTTRAYS
-758 KELEVTRVTVKLLE
+758 KEQEVTRVTAAVLE
-772 AAGFQIIYP
+772 AAGYQIIYP

-800 AGQKASDALQ
+800 AGKQASDTLKDALIK
-810 AALAQASENGKYPI
+810 ASENGKYPI
-824 LCDMSPCLYTMK
+824 LCDMTPCLYTMK
-836 SNFGDKLPLYEPAE
+836 SNFGDTLPLYEPTE
-850 FIDKFVLQHL
+850 FLDKFVMDHL
-860 TLKPVDEKVAV
+860 TLKPVDEKVALF
-871 YAVCSAKKMGVDPN
+871 AVCSAKKMGVDPC
-885 LRHVAEQCAREIVI
+885 LKRVAERCAREVVV
-899 VDSNCDGFAGDRGFF
+899 VDSNCDGFAGDRGFL

-922 LRDLKRQVE
+922 LRDLKRQIE
-931 GCDEGF
+931 GCDEGV

-943 EIGLSRNSGVVF
+943 EVGLSRNSGIVF
-955 KSIVYLVAEA
+955 KSIVYLVARA
-965 AGIDIKK
+965 AGLDIQK